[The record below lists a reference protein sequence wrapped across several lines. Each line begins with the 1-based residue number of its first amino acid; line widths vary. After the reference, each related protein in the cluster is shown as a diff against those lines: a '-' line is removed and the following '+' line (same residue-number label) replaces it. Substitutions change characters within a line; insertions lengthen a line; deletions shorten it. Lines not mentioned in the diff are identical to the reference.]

1 MPACVSSQA
10 TALKGTAKIPG
21 DKSIS
26 HRALIFAALASGES
40 RIEGLL
46 EGEDVLHTADA
57 VRALGARVAR
67 DGQGGWR
74 VTGVAPGRLSQ
85 PAAPLQMGN
94 SGTGARLLMGL
105 VATQPM
111 RVTFIG
117 DDSLSRRPMGRILE
131 PVSLFGAETESAEGG
146 RLPVTI
152 TGTGDPAPQSYEVP
166 VPSAQVKSAFLL
178 AALNTPGISS
188 LIEPLETR
196 DHSERMLAAFG
207 ADITVEQQQNKDG
220 TCGRRI
226 EITGKTPL
234 TATKIIVPRDFSSA
248 AFPLVAALLVPG
260 SDIVIPGVG
269 INPLRTGLLE
279 ILGHMGAVIGIVNQR
294 EEAGE
299 PIGDLH
305 VKSGGL
311 KAVTPDAALAP
322 RLIDEYPL
330 LFVAAASASGTSVF
344 RGLGELRV
352 KESDRI
358 SAMVA
363 GLAANGVAVEEL
375 EDGLVI
381 EGCGGILPGGG
392 RPPGGGSV
400 AAHGD
405 HRVAMAFLVLGA
417 VAQNPVT
424 LDDAAMIATSF
435 PGFIELMNGLGCR
448 MVPQSAAGV
457 SRNER

>member
-1 MPACVSSQA
+1 MPACVSSKA
-10 TALKGTAKIPG
+10 TALAGTALVPG
-21 DKSIS
+21 DKSVS
-26 HRALIFAALASGES
+26 HRALIFAALATGES

-57 VRALGARVAR
+57 VRALGARVTS
-67 DGQGGWR
+67 DGQGAWR
-74 VTGVAPGRLSQ
+74 VTGVALGRLSQ
-85 PAAPLQMGN
+85 PAAPLDMGN

-105 VATQPM
+105 VATQPI
-111 RVTFIG
+111 RATFIG
-117 DDSLSRRPMGRILE
+117 DDSLSGRPMGRILE
-131 PVSLFGAETESAEGG
+131 PVSLFGAETDSAEGG

-178 AALNTPGISS
+178 AALNAPGISS
-188 LIEPLETR
+188 LVESLETR

-207 ADITVEQQQNKDG
+207 AEIAVERRQNENG
-220 TCGRRI
+220 TWGRKI
-226 EITGKTPL
+226 QITGQTPL
-234 TATKIIVPRDFSSA
+234 AATKIIVPRDFSSA
-248 AFPLVAALLVPG
+248 AFPLVAALLVPR

-269 INPLRTGLLE
+269 MNPLRTGLLD
-279 ILGHMGAVIGIVNQR
+279 ILGDMGAVIDVGNQR

-299 PIGDLH
+299 PVGDLR
-305 VKSGGL
+305 VKSAAL
-311 KAVTPDAALAP
+311 EAVTPDPALAP

-330 LFVAAASASGTSVF
+330 LFVAAACVSGTSAF

-363 GLAANGVAVEEL
+363 GLAVNGVHVEEM

-381 EGCGGILPGGG
+381 HGCGGA
-392 RPPGGGSV
+392 PPGGGSV
-400 AAHGD
+400 VAHGD
-405 HRVAMAFLVLGA
+405 HRIAMAFLVLGA

-424 LDDAAMIATSF
+424 LDDAGMIATSF

-448 MVPQSAAGV
+448 IVPHG
-457 SRNER
+457 

>member
-1 MPACVSSQA
+1 MPACVSSKA
-10 TALKGTAKIPG
+10 TALAGTALVPG
-21 DKSIS
+21 DKSVS
-26 HRALIFAALASGES
+26 HRALIFAALATGES

-57 VRALGARVAR
+57 VRALGARVTS
-67 DGQGGWR
+67 DGQGAWR
-74 VTGVAPGRLSQ
+74 VTGVAPGKLRQ
-85 PAAPLQMGN
+85 PAAPLDMGN

-105 VATQPM
+105 VATQPI
-111 RVTFIG
+111 RATFIG
-117 DDSLSRRPMGRILE
+117 DDSLSGRPMGRILE
-131 PVSLFGAETESAEGG
+131 PVSLFGAETDSAEGG

-178 AALNTPGISS
+178 AALNAPGTSS
-188 LIEPLETR
+188 LIELLETR

-207 ADITVEQQQNKDG
+207 AEISVERRQNEDG

-226 EITGKTPL
+226 EVTGETPL

-279 ILGHMGAVIGIVNQR
+279 ILGDMGAVIDVGNQQ

-299 PIGDLH
+299 PVGDLR
-305 VKSGGL
+305 VKSAGL
-311 KAVTPDAALAP
+311 KAVTPDPALAP

-330 LFVAAASASGTSVF
+330 LFVAAASATGTSAF

-358 SAMVA
+358 SAMAA
-363 GLAANGVAVEEL
+363 GLAANGVQVEEM

-381 EGCGGILPGGG
+381 HGCCGA
-392 RPPGGGSV
+392 PPGGGSV

-405 HRVAMAFLVLGA
+405 HRIAMAFLVLGA

-424 LDDAAMIATSF
+424 LDDAGMIATSF

-448 MVPQSAAGV
+448 IVLHG
-457 SRNER
+457 

>member
-1 MPACVSSQA
+1 MPACVSSKA
-10 TALKGTAKIPG
+10 TALAGTALVPG
-21 DKSIS
+21 DKSVS
-26 HRALIFAALASGES
+26 HRALIFAALATGES

-46 EGEDVLHTADA
+46 EGADVMHTADA
-57 VRALGARVAR
+57 VRALGARVTS
-67 DGQGGWR
+67 DGQGAWR
-74 VTGVAPGRLSQ
+74 VTGVAPGKLSQ
-85 PAAPLQMGN
+85 PAAPLNMGN

-105 VATQPM
+105 VATQPI
-111 RVTFIG
+111 RATFIG
-117 DDSLSRRPMGRILE
+117 DDSLSGRPMGRILE
-131 PVSLFGAETESAEGG
+131 PVSLFGAETDSAEGG

-178 AALNTPGISS
+178 AALNAPGTSS
-188 LIEPLETR
+188 LIELLETR

-207 ADITVEQQQNKDG
+207 AEISVERRQNEDG

-226 EITGKTPL
+226 EVTGETPL

-279 ILGHMGAVIGIVNQR
+279 ILGDMGAVIDVGNQQ

-299 PIGDLH
+299 PVGDLR
-305 VKSGGL
+305 VKSAGL
-311 KAVTPDAALAP
+311 KAVTPDPALAP

-330 LFVAAASASGTSVF
+330 LFVAAASATGTSAF

-358 SAMVA
+358 SAMAA
-363 GLAANGVAVEEL
+363 GLAANGVQVEEM

-381 EGCGGILPGGG
+381 HGCCGA
-392 RPPGGGSV
+392 PPGGGSV

-405 HRVAMAFLVLGA
+405 HRIAMAFLVLGA

-448 MVPQSAAGV
+448 IVLHG
-457 SRNER
+457 

>member
-1 MPACVSSQA
+1 MPACVSSIA
-10 TALKGTAKIPG
+10 TALAGTACVPG
-21 DKSIS
+21 DKSVS
-26 HRALIFAALASGES
+26 HRALIFAALATGES

-46 EGEDVLHTADA
+46 EGEDVLHTAEA
-57 VRALGARVAR
+57 VKALGAGVTR
-67 DGQGGWR
+67 DGEGVWR
-74 VTGVAPGRLSQ
+74 VTGVAQGILKQ
-85 PAAPLQMGN
+85 PAAPLHMGN

-105 VATQPM
+105 VATQPI
-111 RVTFIG
+111 RVTFTG
-117 DDSLSRRPMGRILE
+117 DESLSGRPMGRILE
-131 PVSLFGAETESAEGG
+131 PVSLFGAETDSAEGG

-178 AALNTPGISS
+178 AALNTPGTSS

-207 ADITVEQQQNKDG
+207 ADIVVEQRQNDDG

-226 EITGKTPL
+226 EITGQTPL

-260 SDIVIPGVG
+260 SDIAIPGVG
-269 INPLRTGLLE
+269 MNPLRIGLLD
-279 ILGHMGAVIGIVNQR
+279 ILGHMGAAIGISNQR
-294 EEAGE
+294 QEAGE
-299 PIGDLH
+299 PVGDLS
-305 VKSGGL
+305 VTSAAL
-311 KAVTPDAALAP
+311 KAVTPDPALAP

-358 SAMVA
+358 SAMAA
-363 GLAANGVAVEEL
+363 GLAANGVVVEEL

-381 EGCGGILPGGG
+381 HGCGGA
-392 RPPGGGSV
+392 PPGGGSV
-400 AAHGD
+400 VADGD
-405 HRVAMAFLVLGA
+405 HRIAMAFLVLGA

-424 LDDAAMIATSF
+424 LDDAGMIATSF
-435 PGFIELMNGLGCR
+435 PGFIELMNDLGCQI
-448 MVPQSAAGV
+448 VPQG
-457 SRNER
+457 